1 MTWTQAVENYLR
13 TLTASTADQYRR
25 GLEDFAEWYHGTY
38 AEEPQPALLTDE
50 EVREW
55 RGFLSGVRKLAAS
68 TVNVRL
74 SAVKGLARSVGR
86 ELSVRGVRQV
96 EQPIAPLNGRDL
108 GRLIA
113 AIETHSWGPEWLQK
127 RNRALVSVMARAG
140 LRVKEVVSLDL
151 GDIEIN
157 ERSGWVKIRQGK
169 GLKERRVPLPLQTRR
184 ALSAYLESRPK
195 WAKRPALFL
204 TKTGNRLS
212 TRAVQRLVK
221 TAAQRAGIDKDVTPH
236 VLRHTYATRF
246 LRKTGDLATLQD
258 ILGHT
263 NIATTSRYLH
273 PDAAQMQEMV
283 ENL

>member
-13 TLTASTADQYRR
+13 TLTESTADQYQR
-25 GLEDFAEWYHGTY
+25 GLEDFAEWYRGTY

-50 EVREW
+50 ELREW

-96 EQPIAPLNGRDL
+96 EQPIDPLNGREL

-113 AIETHSWGPEWLQK
+113 AIESHSWGPDWLQK

-157 ERSGWVKIRQGK
+157 ERSGRVTIRQGK

-184 ALSAYLESRPK
+184 ALSAYLESRPT
-195 WAKRPALFL
+195 WAKRQALFL

-221 TAAQRAGIDKDVTPH
+221 VAAQRAGIDKDVTPH

>member
-25 GLEDFAEWYHGTY
+25 GLEDFAEWYRGTY

-74 SAVKGLARSVGR
+74 AAVKGLARSVGR

-96 EQPIAPLNGRDL
+96 EQPIDPLNGRDL

-113 AIETHSWGPEWLQK
+113 AIESHSWGPDWLQK

-157 ERSGWVKIRQGK
+157 ERSGWAMIRQGK

-184 ALSAYLESRPK
+184 AVTAYLESRPE

-221 TAAQRAGIDKDVTPH
+221 VAAQRAGIDKDVTPH